1 MKRAGWLTSVSAV
14 LVVMTA
20 ITGCDTGKSSI
31 SNSATS
37 SNGSNNTN
45 SSNSTNTTSNTAG
58 STASS
63 STSGTTLNVAV
74 VNNPDMK
81 IMEKLAPTFTKQT
94 GIKVNFVTL
103 PENQLRTKVT
113 QDVAT
118 GAGKFDV
125 VMVSNYSTPFWA
137 KDKWLAPLTPR
148 FNQMSTSAKSQYDL
162 SDILKPIRSSLSEK
176 GQLYALPFYGESSMI
191 YYRKDLF
198 KNAGLKMPA
207 HPTWDQIAKYAKK
220 LNDPS
225 NGVAGILLRGEQGW
239 GESLAPLD
247 TVINTFGGEWFNN
260 KWQAQLNSKAT
271 SKAIH
276 FYVNL
281 LKNDGEPGST
291 SSGFTELET
300 DMANGKGAMWYDS
313 TVAAGYLSDPSK
325 SKEAKNIG
333 FAPAPV
339 EKTKNGSHWLYAWA
353 LGIEGASKHK
363 SAAFKFITWA
373 TSKKYIDLVGQKDGW
388 GVVPPG
394 TRKSTYQNPKYQ
406 KAAPFAQTV
415 LNSIQ
420 KATPNHPTLNPV
432 PYTGV
437 QFVSI
442 PEFQQMGNEFSQDL
456 ASAISGKISVD
467 KAIQEGQSQVN
478 KIAKQGGYQK

>member
-1 MKRAGWLTSVSAV
+1 MNVKKRAWLASTSAV
-14 LVVMTA
+14 LIVMTA
-20 ITGCDTGKSSI
+20 VTGCDTGNTKVSSAGNS
-31 SNSATS
+31 SNQSSGSSNATGS
-37 SNGSNNTN
+37 SNGS
-45 SSNSTNTTSNTAG
+45 STTS
-58 STASS
+58 SS
-63 STSGTTLNVAV
+63 STSGTAITVAV
-74 VNNPDMK
+74 VNNPDMQV
-81 IMEKLAPTFTKQT
+81 MEKLVPNFTKQT

-103 PENQLRTKVT
+103 PENQLRNKVT

-125 VMVSNYSTPFWA
+125 AMVSNYATPFWG
-137 KDKWLAPLTPR
+137 KDKWLSPLTPM
-148 FNQMSTSAKSQYDL
+148 FSKMSSSARAQYDL
-162 SDILKPIRSSLSEK
+162 SDILKPIRSSLSEG

-198 KNAGLKMPA
+198 KKAGITMPA
-207 HPTWDQIAKYAKK
+207 HPTWDQIAQYAKK

-225 NGVAGILLRGEQGW
+225 KGISGILLRGEQGW

-260 KWQAQLNSKAT
+260 KWQAQLTNPAT
-271 SKAIH
+271 TKAIK

-281 LKNDGEPGST
+281 LKNYGEPGST

-300 DMANGKGAMWYDS
+300 DMANGKAAMWYDS
-313 TVAAGYLSDPSK
+313 TVAAGYLSDPANSK
-325 SKEAKNIG
+325 VAKEIG

-339 EKTKNGSHWLYAWA
+339 EKTKNGANWLYAWS
-353 LGIEGASKHK
+353 LGIESASKNK
-363 SAAFKFITWA
+363 DAAFKFITWA
-373 TSKKYIDLVGQKDGW
+373 TSKQYIDLVGKTDGW
-388 GVVPPG
+388 VVAPPG
-394 TRKSTYQNPKYQ
+394 TRKSTYANPNYQ
-406 KAAPFAQTV
+406 KAAPFAKDV
-415 LNSIQ
+415 LNAISS
-420 KATPNHPTLNPV
+420 ATPNHPTLNPV

-456 ASAISGKISVD
+456 ASAIAGKTSVD
-467 KAIQEGQSQVN
+467 SAIQAGEKQVN